1 MDNFSRAILSS
12 AVTRRQDLSAFLSV
26 LYRAAERYE
35 APETLVTDSGSVFL
49 SNRAKAVYGKL
60 GVGKEEIE
68 KGRPWQ
74 NYSETTFGIQRRM
87 ADWHFQNAENWSELV
102 EAHERFVEDYKW
114 DETAETGWGSTEPTI
129 EGVRSR
135 RSRVDQSRKEASAM
149 PQPYSVTAGIDLGD
163 RYTHLCLV
171 DGEEGEVI
179 EESRIPTTRRAFQ
192 RRFSEAEPMRV
203 AIEAGTHSPW
213 VSRVLESCG
222 HDVLVANARKV
233 KLIYG
238 EGKNNDK
245 VDALRS
251 WRVLPGSI
259 PDYLPRYSIVG
270 RIRKHTWRSYARGR
284 RWWVPGPSS

>member
-1 MDNFSRAILSS
+1 
-12 AVTRRQDLSAFLSV
+12 
-26 LYRAAERYE
+26 
-35 APETLVTDSGSVFL
+35 
-49 SNRAKAVYGKL
+49 
-60 GVGKEEIE
+60 
-68 KGRPWQ
+68 
-74 NYSETTFGIQRRM
+74 
-87 ADWHFQNAENWSELV
+87 
-102 EAHERFVEDYKW
+102 
-114 DETAETGWGSTEPTI
+114 
-129 EGVRSR
+129 
-135 RSRVDQSRKEASAM
+135 VDQSRKEASAM

-179 EESRIPTTRRAFQ
+179 EESRIPTTRRAFE
-192 RRFSEAEPMRV
+192 RRFSETEPMRV

-213 VSRVLESCG
+213 VSRVLQSCG

-238 EGKNNDK
+238 EGKKNDK